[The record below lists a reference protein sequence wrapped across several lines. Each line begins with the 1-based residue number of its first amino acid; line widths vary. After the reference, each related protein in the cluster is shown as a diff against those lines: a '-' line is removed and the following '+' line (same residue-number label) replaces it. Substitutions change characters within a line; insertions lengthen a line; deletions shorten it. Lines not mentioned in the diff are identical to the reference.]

1 MGKINAGVMSSA
13 SDEWA
18 TPDNLFAVLDRDFL
32 FVLDAAATAENAKC
46 SRFFTAEDDALSQDW
61 PRYRSGLLRHEY
73 PISRD
78 DGAIWL
84 NPPYSQIGAFM
95 AKAHAEAMAGSL
107 VVCLVPARTDTRW
120 WWSYAVPAVIR
131 FLPGRLKFGDG
142 RNSAPFPSAIV
153 VMWPGL
159 LRRGVMFWDWKQEA
173 KGERGCV

>member
-1 MGKINAGVMSSA
+1 MGKINPGVMSSA

-18 TPDNLFAVLDRDFL
+18 TPADLFAVLDREFG
-32 FVLDAAATAENAKC
+32 FTLDAAATAENTKC
-46 SRFFTAEDDALSQDW
+46 RRFFSAEDNALSQDW
-61 PRYRSGLLRHEY
+61 PRMS
-73 PISRD
+73 D
-78 DGAIWL
+78 DCAVWL

-95 AKAHAEAMAGSL
+95 AKAHASALAGSL

-159 LRRGVMFWDWKQEA
+159 SVLGCRVNFWDWKKGA
-173 KGERGCV
+173 KWERACV